1 MKRKTWIATGTLGAL
16 AIGLGA
22 PALAETGLFSSPEKQ
37 TDVADVTE
45 EVPAEGDQTKD
56 LSESQY
62 VAPDPAAVNGT
73 SVTTTMTVI
82 SAVSAPTVVSAPT
95 AVSAPTVVS
104 APTPVSAPSPVTP
117 PSPITPASAPSAASG
132 D

>member
-82 SAVSAPTVVSAPT
+82 SAVSAPTVVSAP
-95 AVSAPTVVS
+95 SPVS

-117 PSPITPASAPSAASG
+117 PSPISPASAPSAASC